1 MPGSPIGAVKVP
13 FTPYAAW
20 RAALQ
25 RARSNSGRAVIAW
38 IGDSVAAG
46 DWAGTP
52 ALAYQNQAKAAS
64 MPVVM
69 ASTFVSSGGFPAMGQ
84 SFFGDATN
92 NGTAYGNYNNKV
104 AIGSWSPTSNSPSL
118 GGPMFKA
125 TAAATC
131 AFTPGSSTSRTDIY
145 TAQASGFGTLTI
157 NYDGG
162 STLATINENSTSAA
176 IKTTVNGSLASH
188 TINAVWSSGTT
199 HLIGMDSY
207 DSTASGVSVL
217 NLAWSGTEPVD
228 LNANTNGYDFANA
241 MAVIPADLVIIHL
254 GPNSWAGSTSPETF
268 FSGYVTTIAN
278 AKTANGGNASVLCLG
293 PFRSDPAST
302 PTYTQNKY
310 VAAVQQA
317 AYQNGC
323 AYYDLV
329 TSIGDWTAANGAGKT
344 ANALH
349 PNASGY
355 STMAASLYSLLIN
368 P

>member
-1 MPGSPIGAVKVP
+1 MPGSPVGAVKVP

-104 AIGSWSPTSNSPSL
+104 AIGSWSPTSNAPSL

-125 TAAATC
+125 TAASTL

-145 TAQASGFGTLTI
+145 TAQASGFGTLTV

-228 LNANTNGYDFANA
+228 WVVTTNGYSPGSAL
-241 MAVIPADLVIIHL
+241 AVLPADLIIIHL
-254 GPNSWAGSTSPETF
+254 GPNSW
-268 FSGYVTTIAN
+268 SGGQSVASYTTDYTTLISLCKAAN
-278 AKTANGGNASVLCLG
+278 SGNVSVLVLG
-293 PFRSDPAST
+293 AFRSDTASVPA
-302 PTYTQNKY
+302 YTQDQY
-310 VAAVQQA
+310 IQA
-317 AYQNGC
+317 TQTVAYQNGC
-323 AYYDLV
+323 AYYDLK
-329 TSIGDWTAANGAGKT
+329 TSIGDWAAANAAGKT

-349 PNASGY
+349 PNAAGY
-355 STMAASLYSLLIN
+355 STLAASLYSLLIN